1 MNVRCPNCKNSFSLS
16 RDYMS
21 TAVAEAK
28 AKKQKYHAISCPSCR
43 KTVRVSISQMQR
55 YLPRQQASGK
65 EQQSSED
72 AG

>member
-1 MNVRCPNCKNSFSLS
+1 
-16 RDYMS
+16 MS

-43 KTVRVSISQMQR
+43 KTVKVSLSQMQR

-65 EQQSSED
+65 EQQNSGD
-72 AG
+72 A